1 MIELTTG
8 KKTGTELA
16 KWFGISYGSF
26 RNKKS
31 EKLEELK
38 LFAEFYEENG
48 KVIITKVIE
57 PIYQKG
63 MASVKRKVIEKIDAV
78 WSPDGLDS
86 CQRVGEKILER
97 LQEEDKGFNRAIG
110 TIVKYTREGR
120 NELYGIPF
128 SENGGKIGSCVYIW
142 CKRNPDT
149 GEYDFLTEEEQEI
162 KQKLQTKYFG
172 DATEKQI
179 LVKAMVEAGEIS
191 KEDAWSVL
199 EEMTNMNG
207 KANFMGFLKEMQQTL
222 HCQVIRGTLVNREVE
237 KLDFV
242 DNHEVK

>member
-1 MIELTTG
+1 MELTIG
-8 KKTGTELA
+8 KKTGAQLA
-16 KWFGISYGSF
+16 EWFGISYGTF

-48 KVIITKVIE
+48 KVVITKVIE
-57 PIYQKG
+57 PVYQKG
-63 MASVKRKVIEKIDAV
+63 MMGVKRKVIEKIDKV
-78 WSPDGLDS
+78 WSADGLDS
-86 CQRVGEKILER
+86 CQRVGEKILEL
-97 LQEEDKGFNRAIG
+97 LQKENKDFNRATG

-120 NELYGIPF
+120 NELYGKPF
-128 SENGGKIGSCVYIW
+128 DNIGGKIGSCIYIW
-142 CKRNPDT
+142 CKRNPET

-207 KANFMGFLKEMQQTL
+207 KANFMGFLKEIQQTL
-222 HCQVIRGTLVNREVE
+222 HCQVIRGTLVDRNAN
-237 KLDFV
+237 KLDFSG
-242 DNHEVK
+242 DK

>member
-1 MIELTTG
+1 
-8 KKTGTELA
+8 
-16 KWFGISYGSF
+16 
-26 RNKKS
+26 
-31 EKLEELK
+31 
-38 LFAEFYEENG
+38 
-48 KVIITKVIE
+48 
-57 PIYQKG
+57 

-97 LQEEDKGFNRAIG
+97 LQEEDKDFNRAIG

-120 NELYGIPF
+120 NELYGMPF

-142 CKRNPDT
+142 CKRNPET
-149 GEYDFLTEEEQEI
+149 GDYDFLTEEEQEI

-207 KANFMGFLKEMQQTL
+207 KANFMGFLKEIQQTL

-237 KLDFV
+237 RLEF
-242 DNHEVK
+242 NTHEIK